1 MKSEWV
7 ISLRRFR
14 CGVVHIKEVYK
25 EKIDCIKN
33 ATLRH

>member
-1 MKSEWV
+1 MKYEWS

-25 EKIDCIKN
+25 DKEKLDCIKN
-33 ATLRH
+33 AT